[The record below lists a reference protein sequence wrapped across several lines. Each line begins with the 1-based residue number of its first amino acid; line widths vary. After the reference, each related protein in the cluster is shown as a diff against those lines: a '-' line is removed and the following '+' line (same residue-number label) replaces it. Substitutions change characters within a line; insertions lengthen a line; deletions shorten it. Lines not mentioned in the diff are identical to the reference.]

1 MKGVQ
6 CYELFGG
13 IAHKN
18 LLIFILVGCKLGHA
32 PYENFFG
39 KSFTCGSQTLRNY
52 QDCFKVES
60 GHTQLLRTLLD
71 IRHRSLSSCRLV
83 HACQDEMRVRG
94 APWSAAN
101 RLHGQRTGA
110 FSWRPVLGLSR
121 KTDQFRLDPTQNC
134 APGWWCDRVS
144 SVYSPHTLEMLR
156 HLPTYDQP
164 PGFVPRAYQAPA
176 PSLPPSNPP

>member
-1 MKGVQ
+1 MLAHPQEICNISRQHVFLIHTSTLQ
-6 CYELFGG
+6 CACFGSYYSKMCT
-13 IAHKN
+13 IKHKS
-18 LLIFILVGCKLGHA
+18 
-32 PYENFFG
+32 Y
-39 KSFTCGSQTLRNY
+39 
-52 QDCFKVES
+52 
-60 GHTQLLRTLLD
+60 
-71 IRHRSLSSCRLV
+71 
-83 HACQDEMRVRG
+83 VRG
-94 APWSAAN
+94 APWSAAK

-121 KTDQFRLDPTQNC
+121 KTDQFRLDPTLNC

-164 PGFVPRAYQAPA
+164 PGFVPHAYQTPA